1 MSELFPPI
9 NEANRINTR
18 YDPVPNVTVQEEK
31 SYRVF
36 NDKQIIDTIE
46 LTTYDRNGSIKTVT
60 NTSQAIDLLI

>member
-9 NEANRINTR
+9 NEALRTNTR
-18 YDPVPNVTVQEEK
+18 YDPVPTVEFHTGK

-36 NDKQIIDTIE
+36 SDKQIIDTIE
-46 LTTYDRNGSIKTVT
+46 LTTYDKNGNIKTVV

>member
-1 MSELFPPI
+1 LSDLFPPI
-9 NEANRINTR
+9 SESARVNAR
-18 YDPVPNVTVQEEK
+18 YDPVPNVTVQEGK

-46 LTTYDRNGSIKTVT
+46 LTTYDRNGNIKTVT